1 MFCAQANHPNSSRH
15 ISPSNGDAG
24 EGSERRRRLAT
35 HGKWGIALLALFLV
49 PMVIAQN
56 PTKVTALDPATGKV
70 NDDVTLTGENLG
82 KESVAAVFLSDAQD
96 DFKATLVEQAEQ
108 KILMKVPQV
117 KAGSYNLSIQ
127 IKDQILILPL
137 RFQVT
142 E

>member
-1 MFCAQANHPNSSRH
+1 MFRAHSNHPSSSRH
-15 ISPSNGDAG
+15 FSPRVTGK
-24 EGSERRRRLAT
+24 GSERRRPVT
-35 HGKWGIALLALFLV
+35 HGIWAVALLALFLV
-49 PMVIAQN
+49 PIVVAQN
-56 PTKVTALDPATGKV
+56 PAKVTALDPVSGKV